1 MPQTEP
7 ITAAG
12 MPWYA
17 RKSYPRVLEIM
28 ADADQMP
35 ASYDHWLARAERAIE
50 RARAI
55 GLPTL
60 KAHLDPDQFLIWCES
75 VDLAPDN
82 RARVA
87 YVERVLTADVLEGHA

>member
-1 MPQTEP
+1 MAAEP

-12 MPWYA
+12 LPWYA
-17 RKSYPRVLEIM
+17 RKNYPRVLEVM
-28 ADADQMP
+28 TDADQMP

-50 RARAI
+50 RARKI

-60 KAHLDPDQFLIWCES
+60 KAHLDPDQFLVWCETH
-75 VDLAPDN
+75 DLAPDN